1 MGFFSNLFRRG
12 SEEPEQ
18 PQLTIEELIEK
29 LNYCKEHDL
38 PVQHRIHGDLRV
50 TRVEI
55 DRFFADSD
63 IRTDLMFPYKYF
75 SDGLLTLPPEV
86 L

>member
-1 MGFFSNLFRRG
+1 MGFFSNLFSRS
-12 SEEPEQ
+12 SEDAQQ
-18 PQLTIEELIEK
+18 PQLTTEELIEK

-38 PVQHRIHGDLRV
+38 PVNHRIHGDLRV
-50 TRVEI
+50 TRVEKE
-55 DRFFADSD
+55 RFFADFD
-63 IRTDLMFPYKYF
+63 VREDLMFPYKYF

>member
-1 MGFFSNLFRRG
+1 MGFFSNLFNRSG
-12 SEEPEQ
+12 DEPQQ
-18 PQLTIEELIEK
+18 PQLTTDELIEK

-38 PVQHRIHGDLRV
+38 PVNHRIHGSLRV
-50 TRVEI
+50 TRVEKE
-55 DRFFADSD
+55 RFFADSD
-63 IRTDLMFPYKYF
+63 VREGLMFPYKYF

>member
-38 PVQHRIHGDLRV
+38 PVQHRIHGDLGSG
-50 TRVEI
+50 E
-55 DRFFADSD
+55 D
-63 IRTDLMFPYKYF
+63 INTIENRAHALNK
-75 SDGLLTLPPEV
+75 
-86 L
+86 

>member
-1 MGFFSNLFRRG
+1 MGFFSNLFSRS
-12 SEEPEQ
+12 SEDAQQ
-18 PQLTIEELIEK
+18 PQLTAEELIEK

-38 PVQHRIHGDLRV
+38 PVNHRIHGDLRV
-50 TRVEI
+50 THVEKE
-55 DRFFADSD
+55 RFFADSD
-63 IRTDLMFPYKYF
+63 VREDLMFPYKYF

>member
-1 MGFFSNLFRRG
+1 MGCFSNLFSRS
-12 SEEPEQ
+12 SEDAQQ
-18 PQLTIEELIEK
+18 PQLTAEELIEK

-38 PVQHRIHGDLRV
+38 PVNHRIHGDLRV
-50 TRVEI
+50 TRVEKE
-55 DRFFADSD
+55 RFFADSD
-63 IRTDLMFPYKYF
+63 VRKDLMFPYKYF

>member
-1 MGFFSNLFRRG
+1 MGFFSNLFSRS
-12 SEEPEQ
+12 SEDAQ
-18 PQLTIEELIEK
+18 QSQLTAEELIEK

-38 PVQHRIHGDLRV
+38 PVNHRIHGDLRV
-50 TRVEI
+50 TRVEKE
-55 DRFFADSD
+55 RFFADSD
-63 IRTDLMFPYKYF
+63 VREDLMFPYKYF